1 MPRITAETVAQHRA
15 NQERL
20 LLDVAH
26 AILEETGEIASMR
39 EVAERAGLARSS
51 VYHYFESRE
60 ALLQALVADIFPRW
74 TERITDAM
82 DAAPDSSG
90 RLVAYAVENLR
101 LVYEGAHA
109 VGTALATL
117 TPGEAL
123 DEQAM
128 RMHREIQEPLIRTL
142 ENLGAEDPESL
153 GEMINAVV
161 HASTRQLEAGKTL
174 SQITANLVA
183 VIEPMAADLQ
193 RRLVAR
199 TE

>member
-1 MPRITAETVAQHRA
+1 MPRITADTVAQHRA

-74 TERITDAM
+74 TVRITDAM
-82 DAAPDSSG
+82 DAAPDPSG

-109 VGTALATL
+109 VGSALQAL

-128 RMHREIQEPLIRTL
+128 RMHRAIQEPLIRTL
-142 ENLGAEDPESL
+142 EDLGAEDPESL
-153 GEMINAVV
+153 SEMINAVV
-161 HASTRQLEAGKTL
+161 HASTRQLEAGKAL
-174 SQITANLVA
+174 SQITSNLVA
-183 VIEPMAADLQ
+183 MIEPMAADLQ
-193 RRLVAR
+193 RQLVAR